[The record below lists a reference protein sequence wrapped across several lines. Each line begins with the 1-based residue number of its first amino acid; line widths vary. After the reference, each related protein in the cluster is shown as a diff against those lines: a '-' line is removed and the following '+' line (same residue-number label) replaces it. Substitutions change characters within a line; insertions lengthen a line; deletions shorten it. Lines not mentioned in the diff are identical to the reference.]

1 MELFFFLERHLS
13 VFKMNSSIH
22 IIIHIHIIKLLLHNT
37 HLRRLEEK
45 KNPPKTTFGSRRP
58 QVCYL
63 SSTASRPV
71 RDQVRSGLSGTTHFH
86 QQLLLL
92 LL

>member
-37 HLRRLEEK
+37 HFRRLEEK
-45 KNPPKTTFGSRRP
+45 KKS
-58 QVCYL
+58 
-63 SSTASRPV
+63 A
-71 RDQVRSGLSGTTHFH
+71 
-86 QQLLLL
+86 
-92 LL
+92 